1 MAEWLEDLKS
11 HFFVILPSR
20 VFQPSC
26 YVSPLLLP
34 LPLNPM
40 QISMNAQSLQSAAP
54 MKNASTNPTV
64 IKALVGMDLQG
75 RMESQDDE
83 SLNCVGKKRKDIIK
97 KTATVTKLDKRDQFE
112 EPNKRM

>member
-40 QISMNAQSLQSAAP
+40 QISMNAQSLKSVAP
-54 MKNASTNPTV
+54 MKNVSTNPKV
-64 IKALVGMDLQG
+64 IKALVRMDLNHK
-75 RMESQDDE
+75 MT
-83 SLNCVGKKRKDIIK
+83 NH
-97 KTATVTKLDKRDQFE
+97 
-112 EPNKRM
+112 